1 MTAVRIIFLYN
12 LARFPI
18 AQKIEICSQ
27 HLEHTMEKPLS
38 RITTY
43 SSTLILIS
51 WAKYNSKCF
60 SNQELIDFLLQE
72 IYQTLQKLNVI

>member
-1 MTAVRIIFLYN
+1 
-12 LARFPI
+12 
-18 AQKIEICSQ
+18 
-27 HLEHTMEKPLS
+27 MEKPLS